1 MTASYLFA
9 GDTVETDN
17 TFPYSGIS
25 SDAKLSMKKAVSSQ
39 GDINSSP
46 DGAAVFDE
54 ESIDDIVKSGTDE
67 NHCGDEAIVKF
78 SFKSGEKG
86 SYVDVDTDQD
96 IFEGVS
102 RKNVPKVAQDYMK
115 KRFKNEILDGVKVDS
130 KGINKMTHPGNS
142 QPLFVQKMK
151 ATTEL
156 DNIIKASVFVDF
168 NKATKDS
175 SKYPE
180 YEYYGFNFKLSDQW
194 FSGILNI
201 GVDSNGQRHLYEINK
216 IRQSRIPYKG
226 TTLQERI
233 SATMTDSIINN
244 IPTNEQDVNDLTR
257 LYIIFLKQ
265 ISYEAHVICHSKCEH
280 KLYPGLFTR
289 KLTAK
294 YNSEVAQV
302 FSSAR
307 ISVT

>member
-115 KRFKNEILDGVKVDS
+115 KR
-130 KGINKMTHPGNS
+130 
-142 QPLFVQKMK
+142 
-151 ATTEL
+151 
-156 DNIIKASVFVDF
+156 
-168 NKATKDS
+168 
-175 SKYPE
+175 
-180 YEYYGFNFKLSDQW
+180 
-194 FSGILNI
+194 
-201 GVDSNGQRHLYEINK
+201 
-216 IRQSRIPYKG
+216 
-226 TTLQERI
+226 
-233 SATMTDSIINN
+233 
-244 IPTNEQDVNDLTR
+244 
-257 LYIIFLKQ
+257 
-265 ISYEAHVICHSKCEH
+265 
-280 KLYPGLFTR
+280 
-289 KLTAK
+289 
-294 YNSEVAQV
+294 
-302 FSSAR
+302 
-307 ISVT
+307 